1 MAYVDL
7 FDKCK
12 GDAGYFGPFR
22 AMGDRYYTL
31 PVMESVPGHKM
42 KFQGKENIMWS
53 VNNYL
58 GLAEN
63 EMVKD
68 IAVETAKEWGIS
80 GPMGAR
86 MMSGNTTDH
95 IELEEAL
102 AKFEQKESSIL
113 FNFGYLGVQGTIA
126 TLAGKDDIIVM
137 DKLCHASIV
146 DGVFVSQAPFR
157 LFRHNDMNSLEQAL
171 KRANQD
177 RKGGVLVLTE
187 GVYGMTGD
195 LAKMDEITALKD
207 KYEARLFVDD
217 AHGVGV
223 MGPNGRG
230 VAEHFGVQDK
240 LDVFFGT
247 FAKAFAAIGGFTAS
261 SKEAV
266 EWIRYNARTQVF
278 AKSLPMVFVR
288 ALKKTLE
295 LVENGHDRR
304 KRLFDVAYK
313 LRDGLRSLGF
323 YVGEVDSPIVP
334 VFIPGGDPQI
344 AMGWIKY
351 LRDKGI
357 FLTGVMYPVI
367 PRGLIL
373 FRMIPTASHTDED
386 IELTVKAFKEL
397 RDDRHME
404 LHMDPKMIKRM
415 YGQDE

>member
-7 FDKCK
+7 FDKCQ
-12 GDAGYFGPFR
+12 GSDGYFGEFR

-31 PVMESVPGHKM
+31 PMMESVPGRVM
-42 KFQGKENIMWS
+42 RFQGKDNIMWS

-63 EMVKD
+63 EEIKKV
-68 IAVETAKEWGIS
+68 AVETAKEWGIS

-86 MMSGNTTDH
+86 MMSGTTKDH

-102 AKFEQKESSIL
+102 AKFAQKESSIL
-113 FNFGYLGVQGTIA
+113 FNYGYMGVQGTIA
-126 TLAGKDDIIVM
+126 PMVGPDDEIIM

-146 DGVFVSQAPFR
+146 DGVFVSRAKFR
-157 LFRHNDMNSLEQAL
+157 LFRHNDMNSLEREL
-171 KRANQD
+171 KKVNEN
-177 RKGGVLVLTE
+177 RKGGILILTE

-195 LAKMDEITALKD
+195 LAKMDEIAALKD

-223 MGPNGRG
+223 MGEHGRG
-230 VAEHFGVQDK
+230 IAEHYGVQDK
-240 LDVFFGT
+240 IDLYFGT

-261 SKEAV
+261 NKQAV

-278 AKSLPMVFVR
+278 AKSMPMVFVR

-304 KRLFDVAYK
+304 KRLFEVADK
-313 LRDGLRSLGF
+313 LRKSLREIGF
-323 YVGEVDSPIVP
+323 YVGDVDSPIVP
-334 VFIPGGDPQI
+334 VFIPNGDPRI
-344 AMGWIKY
+344 AMDWIKF
-351 LRDKGI
+351 LRDRGI
-357 FLTGVMYPVI
+357 FLTGVTYPVI

-386 IELTVKAFKEL
+386 VEKTAKAFKEL
-397 RDDRHME
+397 REERKLQLE
-404 LHMDPKMIKRM
+404 MDPKMIKRM